1 MKKCLFSLRC
11 LSLLAVMLM
20 MISFVGCSNDSNQM
34 VDELLSTRNA
44 DESDS
49 TNAGP
54 VAMEED
60 AYETDTLKDVLDVK
74 PEDWVVGKWKMV
86 ESAYA
91 VVPDDV
97 DDVWIFS
104 SDGSSRHEFYNRVYG
119 KMVDESPYFIV
130 LQKGY
135 MCTARKQLVAP
146 FEHCLKFGVKGH
158 TSAEY
163 GISFTEDKMYMT
175 AINGYFFRKESYIF
189 QRVR

>member
-60 AYETDTLKDVLDVK
+60 AYETDTLKDVL
-74 PEDWVVGKWKMV
+74 EGNHGVG
-86 ESAYA
+86 ST
-91 VVPDDV
+91 DHFS
-97 DDVWIFS
+97 WI
-104 SDGSSRHEFYNRVYG
+104 
-119 KMVDESPYFIV
+119 
-130 LQKGY
+130 
-135 MCTARKQLVAP
+135 
-146 FEHCLKFGVKGH
+146 
-158 TSAEY
+158 
-163 GISFTEDKMYMT
+163 
-175 AINGYFFRKESYIF
+175 IF
-189 QRVR
+189 